1 MKILVVLIALSLIMA
16 LLFLALFIKA
26 QGSGQFEDLES
37 PSFRILNEK
46 HKTGYNAKRKI

>member
-1 MKILVVLIALSLIMA
+1 MKILVILIAASMGMA
-16 LLFLALFIKA
+16 ILFLILFVKA
-26 QGSGQFEDLES
+26 QKSGQFDDLES